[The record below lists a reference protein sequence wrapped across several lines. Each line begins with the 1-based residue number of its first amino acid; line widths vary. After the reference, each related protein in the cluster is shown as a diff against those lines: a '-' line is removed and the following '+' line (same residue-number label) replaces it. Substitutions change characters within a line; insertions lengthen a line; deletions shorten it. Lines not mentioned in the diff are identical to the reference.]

1 MGSAAAYA
9 AIAVVAAAARRL
21 SAHMEED
28 GASDARYSQRRDAN
42 PYCLKVA

>member
-21 SAHMEED
+21 SAHM
-28 GASDARYSQRRDAN
+28 GGVKRAQTWA
-42 PYCLKVA
+42 